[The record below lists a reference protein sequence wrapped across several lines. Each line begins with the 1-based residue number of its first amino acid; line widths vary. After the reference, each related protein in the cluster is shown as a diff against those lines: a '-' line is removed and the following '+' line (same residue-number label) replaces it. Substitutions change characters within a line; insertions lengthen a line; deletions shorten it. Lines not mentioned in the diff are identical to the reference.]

1 VREKIFYSISF
12 GFIFGVLIRSFV
24 FVNFYIALF
33 LGALAIGLFLFFT
46 FVSRNRWG
54 IVTSVFLIALSLG
67 ILRFD
72 ARDTFASAF
81 FENQVGKEVSFVGTI
96 IDEPDE
102 RQENQKLNI
111 KIKQEKEEVEILATL
126 DFSERYLYGDEV
138 KVEGVLERS
147 ENFLT
152 DQGKVFDYINY
163 LRKDRIEFVMY
174 YPEVRILSRG
184 GGSAIRRALFSVK
197 NAFLEHIDANIKVP
211 ESLLLGGLILGE
223 RGAFSEELRQQFI
236 DTGTIHIV
244 ALSGYNVTIVAE
256 WFIKFFEF
264 LPGVMSIWA
273 GILAIFLFVL
283 MTGAPATA
291 VRAGV
296 MAVLALIARATG
308 RNYDVAR
315 ALILAGVLMVIINPM
330 ILRYDASFQLSFIA
344 TVAVIFLA
352 PKFMKYF
359 QWVPKSFGLRDVVA
373 VTCAAYIFVLPM
385 ILYKMGNLSLTALPA
400 NILILPFI
408 PATMLLGFFTG
419 LAGIVW
425 YALAVPFGFLSSI
438 LLGYELWVVDILSS
452 FSFSSFTIPNFP
464 LILTLAI
471 YAYFIYRLFGRNI
484 KKFFRF
490 EE

>member
-1 VREKIFYSISF
+1 MREKIFYSISF

-197 NAFLEHIDANIKVP
+197 NAFL
-211 ESLLLGGLILGE
+211 
-223 RGAFSEELRQQFI
+223 
-236 DTGTIHIV
+236 
-244 ALSGYNVTIVAE
+244 
-256 WFIKFFEF
+256 
-264 LPGVMSIWA
+264 
-273 GILAIFLFVL
+273 
-283 MTGAPATA
+283 
-291 VRAGV
+291 
-296 MAVLALIARATG
+296 
-308 RNYDVAR
+308 
-315 ALILAGVLMVIINPM
+315 
-330 ILRYDASFQLSFIA
+330 
-344 TVAVIFLA
+344 
-352 PKFMKYF
+352 
-359 QWVPKSFGLRDVVA
+359 
-373 VTCAAYIFVLPM
+373 
-385 ILYKMGNLSLTALPA
+385 
-400 NILILPFI
+400 
-408 PATMLLGFFTG
+408 
-419 LAGIVW
+419 
-425 YALAVPFGFLSSI
+425 
-438 LLGYELWVVDILSS
+438 
-452 FSFSSFTIPNFP
+452 
-464 LILTLAI
+464 
-471 YAYFIYRLFGRNI
+471 
-484 KKFFRF
+484 
-490 EE
+490 